1 LAKIIHNTQ
10 KNKAMKVTN
19 CTTLATSQTLEG
31 INNLINKYFYSNIE
45 LRPKPNILT
54 GNKSQFFDLYNS
66 KGLINSFTVIK
77 DSKFR
82 FLMKN

>member
-1 LAKIIHNTQ
+1 MTT
-10 KNKAMKVTN
+10 TN

-31 INNLINKYFYSNIE
+31 INRIIDQYFYSNIE
-45 LRPKPNILT
+45 LRPSPNILT
-54 GNKSQFFDLYNS
+54 GNKSQFFELYNS